1 MWDAI
6 IIDPMI
12 NALLFIY
19 NLLGQ
24 NFGLAIIVFTAIVR
38 LITLPLTYRQQVSTQ
53 KMQELQN
60 SKQWKKIQNKYKD
73 DKQKQQEEMLKL
85 YQEMGI
91 NPLSGCLPLLIQFP
105 VIIGLYQSIIRTL
118 AAGPLQLLELS
129 THIYEFI
136 PSSLIPL
143 QSHFLWMDLGE
154 PERLYLPFLPEVGIP
169 VLTILVV
176 VSTFF
181 QTRMSTPP
189 SPDSQSSQM
198 SRMMSLYMPLLL
210 GYFAYSFSAG
220 LALYF
225 VTSNILAI
233 IQYAAMGR
241 VDWKNMFSLRGGG

>member
-19 NLLGQ
+19 NVLGQ